1 VIFLNLN
8 FKSQLRF
15 VDIEILKLFCVA
27 VCLPFR
33 HPGLFLFVT
42 TVVVSTEYFMSREN
56 LDCSAWLCTYVF
68 RHVLMV
74 CIF

>member
-1 VIFLNLN
+1 VFFLNLN

-15 VDIEILKLFCVA
+15 VGIEILKLFCVA

-42 TVVVSTEYFMSREN
+42 IVVSTEYFMSREN
-56 LDCSAWLCTYVF
+56 VERSAWLCTYVF